1 MSNDTLNSLR
11 KQLTFD
17 FMLDFTVEL
26 TSEEVALL
34 TLFEN
39 LDYSLFGTRLG
50 RKEKVEP
57 FRMMLLLVHGAMNNR
72 TSSRDLE
79 KHVERDLFMKA
90 VFGPDVHLDHS
101 TISRFISRNPK
112 QIEDVFRQSV
122 ERLDSLGELGK
133 KVVFQDGTK
142 IESRASK
149 YTFVWKSETERNME
163 KCLTRIRKLLDEAVG
178 AGLVQTEGSSCS
190 EPEKLLASAV
200 EEIDGQ
206 GLFNPNEKKGRGHH
220 RSRINRLREKA
231 VEELSRL
238 EMLKKH
244 LSMMDGR
251 NSLSKTDTDATF
263 MRMKEDYM
271 RNGQLKPAYNI
282 QNAVDSNYIVASSI
296 SSDRSDYK
304 TAVHIL
310 RKLDLLPWKYGIY
323 CADSGYD
330 SLESFIEL
338 EKREIEAYIKPQD
351 WEISKT
357 RKYRNDCGR
366 IANMKYVGDGDYF
379 TCRNNRKLTFSGSR
393 ICKGYAEPRRIYEC
407 HWGCVSCPYR
417 KSCIRSPGKDRYKKF
432 EVMIGHHLNR
442 CLAYERLSSDFGAE
456 VRANRSIQVEGR
468 FAFQKQQ
475 FGLRRFSSFGK
486 ARVFSEWIICCMAVN
501 TVQLAARIEQNKVGT
516 PFWYRIKASPAEE
529 TA

>member
-39 LDYSLFGTRLG
+39 LDYSAFGTRLG

-101 TISRFISRNPK
+101 TISRFISRNPD
-112 QIEDVFRQSV
+112 QIEDIFRQSV

-142 IESRASK
+142 IESRAGR
-149 YTFVWKSETERNME
+149 YTFVWKAATEKNME
-163 KCLTRIRKLLDEAVG
+163 KCLARIRGLLNEAVE
-178 AGLVQTEGSSCS
+178 ARLVQTDETESH

-200 EEIDGQ
+200 EAIDDQ
-206 GLFNPNEKKGRGHH
+206 GLFNPLERKGRGHH

-231 VEELSRL
+231 AEELSKL
-238 EMLKKH
+238 EMQRKH
-244 LSMMDGR
+244 LCLMEGR

-271 RNGQLKPAYNI
+271 KNGQLKPAYNI

-304 TAVHIL
+304 TAGHIL
-310 RKLDLLPWKYGIY
+310 GKLDLLPWKYDIY

-366 IANMKYVGDGDYF
+366 ISNMRYVEDGDYF
-379 TCRNNRKLTFSGSR
+379 ICRNNRKLTFSGAR
-393 ICKGYAEPRRIYEC
+393 IRKDHAEPIRTYEC
-407 HWGCVSCPYR
+407 RWGCVSCPYR
-417 KSCIRSPGKDRYKKF
+417 KSCIRSPKKNRYRKF
-432 EVMIGHHLNR
+432 DVMIRHHLNR

-516 PFWYRIKASPAEE
+516 PFWYRIKAGPTEE

>member
-1 MSNDTLNSLR
+1 MSNNTLNSLR

-39 LDYSLFGTRLG
+39 LDYSGFGTRLG

-57 FRMMLLLVHGAMNNR
+57 FRMMLLLIHGAMNSR
-72 TSSRDLE
+72 TSSRELE
-79 KHVERDLFMKA
+79 RHVERDLFMKA
-90 VFGPDVHLDHS
+90 VFGTDAHLDHS
-101 TISRFISRNPK
+101 TISRFISRNQK

-122 ERLDSLGELGK
+122 ERLASLGELGK

-142 IESRASK
+142 IESRAGR
-149 YTFVWKSETERNME
+149 YTFVWKSATEKNME
-163 KCLTRIRKLLDEAVG
+163 RCLSRIRSLLKEAAD
-178 AGLVQTEGSSCS
+178 AGLVQTDEASFK
-190 EPEKLLASAV
+190 EPEKPLASAV
-200 EEIDGQ
+200 SMIDEQ
-206 GLFNPNEKKGRGHH
+206 GLFNPSEKKGRGHR
-220 RSRINRLREKA
+220 RSRISRLRKKA
-231 VEELSRL
+231 VEELSKL
-238 EMLKKH
+238 EMQRRH

-251 NSLSKTDTDATF
+251 NSLSRTDTDATF
-263 MRMKEDYM
+263 MRMKEDHM

-282 QNAVDSNYIVASSI
+282 QNAVDSNYIIASSI
-296 SSDRSDYK
+296 SSDRTDYR
-304 TAVHIL
+304 TAGHIL
-310 RKLDLLPWKYGIY
+310 AKLDKLPWKYGIY

-330 SLESFIEL
+330 SLESFQEL

-357 RKYRNDCGR
+357 RAYRSDIGR
-366 IANMKYVGDGDYF
+366 SANMAYVEKDDCFICKNGK
-379 TCRNNRKLTFSGSR
+379 RLTFSGLRTSR
-393 ICKGYAEPRRIYEC
+393 KNSRPARVYEC
-407 HWGCVSCPYR
+407 HRGCISCQYR
-417 KSCIRSPGKDRYKKF
+417 QQCIRNHRKVRYKRL
-432 EVMIGHHLNR
+432 EVQLEHQKRQRIAHEL
-442 CLAYERLSSDFGAE
+442 LSTDFGAE

-486 ARVFSEWIICCMAVN
+486 ARVFSEWLVCCMAAN
-501 TVQLAARIEQNKVGT
+501 TAQLAARIEQGKVGT

>member
-39 LDYSLFGTRLG
+39 LDYSDFGTRLG

-90 VFGPDVHLDHS
+90 VFGTDVHVDHS
-101 TISRFISRNPK
+101 TISRFIARYPE
-112 QIEDVFRQSV
+112 QIEDIFRQSV
-122 ERLDSLGELGK
+122 ERLSSLGELGK

-142 IESRASK
+142 IESRAGR
-149 YTFVWKSETERNME
+149 YTFVWRSSTEKNME
-163 KCLTRIRKLLDEAVG
+163 KCLAKIRGLLKEASEF
-178 AGLVQTEGSSCS
+178 GLVQTDEAESHK
-190 EPEKLLASAV
+190 PEKLLASAV
-200 EEIDGQ
+200 SAIDEQ
-206 GLFNPNEKKGRGHH
+206 GLFNPFEKKGRGHH

-231 VEELSRL
+231 VAELSKL
-238 EMLKKH
+238 EMQKKH

-251 NSLSKTDTDATF
+251 NSLSRTDTDATF
-263 MRMKEDYM
+263 MRMKEDHM

-296 SSDRSDYK
+296 SCDRTDYR
-304 TAVHIL
+304 TAANIL
-310 RKLDLLPWKYGIY
+310 GKLDRLSWKYDIY

-330 SLESFIEL
+330 SLESFWEL
-338 EKREIEAYIKPQD
+338 EKRGIEAYIKPQD

-357 RKYRNDCGR
+357 RSYRSDIGRSVNMTYVEKDDCF
-366 IANMKYVGDGDYF
+366 I
-379 TCRNNRKLTFSGSR
+379 CRNGRKLTFSGLKTNR
-393 ICKGYAEPRRIYEC
+393 KYLRPARVYEC
-407 HWGCVSCPYR
+407 HRGCISCPYR
-417 KSCIRSPGKDRYKKF
+417 HLCIRNHHKIRYKRF
-432 EVMIGHHLNR
+432 EVQLEHQQYQKI
-442 CLAYERLSSDFGAE
+442 AFEKLSSEFGAE

-475 FGLRRFSSFGK
+475 FGLRRFSSFGRK
-486 ARVFSEWIICCMAVN
+486 RVFSEWLICCMAAN

-516 PFWYRIKASPAEE
+516 PFWYRIRSESD
-529 TA
+529 

>member
-39 LDYSLFGTRLG
+39 LDYSAFGTRLG
-50 RKEKVEP
+50 RKEKIEP
-57 FRMMLLLVHGAMNNR
+57 FKMMLLLVHGAMNNR

-90 VFGPDVHLDHS
+90 VFGTDVHLDHS

-122 ERLDSLGELGK
+122 EKLASLGELGK

-142 IESRASK
+142 IESRAGK
-149 YTFVWKSETERNME
+149 YTFVWKSATEKNME
-163 KCLTRIRKLLDEAVG
+163 KCLFRIRKLLDEAVEVG
-178 AGLVQTEGSSCS
+178 IIQTDRLTCS
-190 EPEKLLASAV
+190 APENLLASALDV
-200 EEIDGQ
+200 ISEQ
-206 GLFNPNEKKGRGHH
+206 GLFNPHEKKGRGHH
-220 RSRINRLREKA
+220 KSRVNKLREKA
-231 VEELSRL
+231 VEELARL
-238 EMLKKH
+238 ETQRKH
-244 LSMMDGR
+244 LSMMEGR

-282 QNAVDSNYIVASSI
+282 QNAVDSNYIVSSSI
-296 SSDRSDYK
+296 CSDRTDYR
-304 TAVHIL
+304 TAEQIL
-310 RKLDLLPWKYGIY
+310 EKLDMYSWKYDIY

-330 SLESFIEL
+330 SLESFRSL
-338 EKREIEAYIKPQD
+338 EKRGIEAYIKPQD

-357 RKYRNDCGR
+357 RKYKNDCGKV
-366 IANMKYVGDGDYF
+366 ANMKYVEDKDYF
-379 TCRNNRKLTFSGSR
+379 ICRNNRKLFLTGTR
-393 ICKGYAEPRRIYEC
+393 KRKGCLEPSRIYEC
-407 HWGCVSCPYR
+407 HWGCVTCPYR
-417 KSCIRSPGKDRYKKF
+417 KSCIKNPGKNRFKKI
-432 EVMIGHHLNR
+432 EVQLEHGQYQR
-442 CLAYERLSSDFGAE
+442 TAYEKLSSEFGTE

-475 FGLRRFSSFGK
+475 FSLRRFSSFGK
-486 ARVFSEWIICCMAVN
+486 TRVFSEWLICCMAVN
-501 TVQLAARIEQNKVGT
+501 TVQLAARIEQDKVGT
-516 PFWYRIKASPAEE
+516 PFWYRIKAGPEEE

>member
-1 MSNDTLNSLR
+1 MSNNTLNSLR

-39 LDYSLFGTRLG
+39 LDYSGFGTRLG

-57 FRMMLLLVHGAMNNR
+57 FRMMLLLIHGAMNSR
-72 TSSRDLE
+72 TSSRELE

-90 VFGPDVHLDHS
+90 VFGTDVHLDHS
-101 TISRFISRNPK
+101 TISRFISRNQK

-122 ERLDSLGELGK
+122 EKLASLGELGK

-142 IESRASK
+142 IESRAGR
-149 YTFVWKSETERNME
+149 YTFVWKSATEKNME
-163 KCLTRIRKLLDEAVG
+163 KCLSRIRSLLKEAAD
-178 AGLVQTEGSSCS
+178 AGLVQTDEASFK
-190 EPEKLLASAV
+190 EPEKPLASAV
-200 EEIDGQ
+200 SMIDEQ
-206 GLFNPNEKKGRGHH
+206 GLFNPSEKKGRGH
-220 RSRINRLREKA
+220 RKSRINRLREKA
-231 VEELSRL
+231 VAELSKL
-238 EMLKKH
+238 EMQRKH

-251 NSLSKTDTDATF
+251 NSLSRTDTDATF
-263 MRMKEDYM
+263 MRMKEDHM

-282 QNAVDSNYIVASSI
+282 QNAVDSNYIIASFI
-296 SSDRSDYK
+296 SSDRTDYK
-304 TAVHIL
+304 AAGHIL
-310 RKLDLLPWKYGIY
+310 AKLDKLPWKYDIY

-330 SLESFIEL
+330 SLESFQEL

-357 RKYRNDCGR
+357 RSYRSDIGRSVNMAYVEKDDCFICKNGKR
-366 IANMKYVGDGDYF
+366 
-379 TCRNNRKLTFSGSR
+379 LTFSGLRTSR
-393 ICKGYAEPRRIYEC
+393 KNSRPARVYEC
-407 HWGCVSCPYR
+407 HRGCISCQYR
-417 KSCIRSPGKDRYKKF
+417 QQCIRNHRKVRYKRL
-432 EVMIGHHLNR
+432 EVQLEHQKRQRIAHEL
-442 CLAYERLSSDFGAE
+442 LSTNFGAE

-486 ARVFSEWIICCMAVN
+486 ARVFSEWLVCCMAAN
-501 TVQLAARIEQNKVGT
+501 TAQLAARIEQGKVGA

>member
-11 KQLTFD
+11 KQLTFE

-39 LDYSLFGTRLG
+39 LDYSGFGTRLG

-57 FRMMLLLVHGAMNNR
+57 FRMMILLIHGAMNNR

-90 VFGPDVHLDHS
+90 VFGPGVHLDHS

-142 IESRASK
+142 IESRAGK
-149 YTFVWKSETERNME
+149 YTFVWKSATEKNME
-163 KCLTRIRKLLDEAVG
+163 KCLARIRGLLKEASEV
-178 AGLVQTEGSSCS
+178 GLVQTDETENH

-200 EEIDGQ
+200 SAIDEQ
-206 GLFNPNEKKGRGHH
+206 GLFNPFEKKGRGHH

-231 VEELSRL
+231 LEELSKL
-238 EMLKKH
+238 EMQKKH

-263 MRMKEDYM
+263 MRMKEDHM
-271 RNGQLKPAYNI
+271 LNGQLKPAYNI
-282 QNAVDSNYIVASSI
+282 QNAVDSNYIVASSV
-296 SSDRSDYK
+296 SADRTDYK
-304 TAVHIL
+304 TAENIL
-310 RKLDLLPWKYGIY
+310 KKLDLLPWKYDIY

-330 SLESFIEL
+330 SLESFWEL
-338 EKREIEAYIKPQD
+338 DKRRIEAYIKPQD

-357 RKYRNDCGR
+357 RSYRSDIGR
-366 IANMKYVGDGDYF
+366 SANMTYVEKDDCF
-379 TCRNNRKLTFSGSR
+379 ICRNGRKLTFSGLR
-393 ICKGYAEPRRIYEC
+393 TNRKYLRPARVYEC
-407 HWGCVSCPYR
+407 HWGCISCPYR
-417 KSCIRSPGKDRYKKF
+417 HLCIKNHHKIRYKRF
-432 EVMIGHHLNR
+432 EVQLEHQQYQKT
-442 CLAYERLSSDFGAE
+442 AFEKLSSEFGAE

-486 ARVFSEWIICCMAVN
+486 TRVFSEWLICCMAVN

-516 PFWYRIKASPAEE
+516 PFWYQIKAGPFEE

>member
-1 MSNDTLNSLR
+1 MSNNTLNSLR

-26 TSEEVALL
+26 TCEEVALL

-39 LDYSLFGTRLG
+39 LDYSAFGTRLG
-50 RKEKVEP
+50 RKDKVDP
-57 FRMMLLLVHGAMNNR
+57 SRMMLLLVHGAMNGR

-79 KHVERDLFMKA
+79 RHVERDLFMKA

-101 TISRFISRNPK
+101 TISRFISRYPQ

-122 ERLDSLGELGK
+122 ERLASLGELGR

-142 IESRASK
+142 IESRAGR
-149 YTFVWKSETERNME
+149 YTFVWRSSVEKSIG
-163 KCLTRIRKLLDEAVG
+163 KSLSRIGRLVEEAVG
-178 AGLVQTEGSSCS
+178 IGLVQTGESPHP
-190 EPEKLLASAV
+190 EPEKLLAAAV
-200 EEIDGQ
+200 RTIDEQ
-206 GLFNPNEKKGRGHH
+206 GLFNPAEKKGRGHH
-220 RSRINRLREKA
+220 RSRIDRFREKA
-231 VEELSRL
+231 VEELDKLATQR
-238 EMLKKH
+238 EH
-244 LSMMDGR
+244 LSMMEGR
-251 NSLSKTDTDATF
+251 NSLSKTDNDATF
-263 MRMKEDYM
+263 MRMKEDHM

-296 SSDRSDYK
+296 SSDRTDYR
-304 TAVHIL
+304 TAGHVL
-310 RKLDLLPWKYGIY
+310 KKLDRLPWRYDIY

-330 SLESFIEL
+330 SLDSYREL
-338 EKREIEAYIKPQD
+338 ERRGIEAYIKPRD
-351 WEISKT
+351 WEISRT
-357 RKYRNDCGR
+357 RRYRNDFGR
-366 IANMKYVGDGDYF
+366 KENMRYVEDGDYF
-379 TCRNNRKLTFSGSR
+379 VCRNNHRLVFSGDKMK
-393 ICKGYAEPRRIYEC
+393 KGCSEPVRSYEC
-407 HWGCVSCPYR
+407 HWGCVTCPYR
-417 KSCIRSPGKDRYKKF
+417 ESCIRNPRKNRYKKLD
-432 EVMIGHHLNR
+432 VMIGHHLSQ

-501 TVQLAARIEQNKVGT
+501 TVQLAARIEQDKVGK
-516 PFWYRIKASPAEE
+516 PFWYRIKAGPSEE

>member
-1 MSNDTLNSLR
+1 MSNNTLNSLR

-39 LDYSLFGTRLG
+39 LDYSGFGTRLG

-57 FRMMLLLVHGAMNNR
+57 FRMMLLLIHGAMNSR
-72 TSSRDLE
+72 TSSRELE
-79 KHVERDLFMKA
+79 RHVERDLFMKA
-90 VFGPDVHLDHS
+90 VFGTDAHLDHS
-101 TISRFISRNPK
+101 TISRFISRNQK

-122 ERLDSLGELGK
+122 EKLASLGELGK

-142 IESRASK
+142 IESRAGR
-149 YTFVWKSETERNME
+149 YTFVWKSATEKNME
-163 KCLTRIRKLLDEAVG
+163 KCLSRIRSLLKEAAD
-178 AGLVQTEGSSCS
+178 AGLVQTDEASFR
-190 EPEKLLASAV
+190 EPEKPLASAV
-200 EEIDGQ
+200 SMIDGQ
-206 GLFNPNEKKGRGHH
+206 GLFNPSEKKGRGHR
-220 RSRINRLREKA
+220 RSRISRLREKA
-231 VEELSRL
+231 VGELSKL
-238 EMLKKH
+238 EMQRKH

-251 NSLSKTDTDATF
+251 NSLSRTDTDATF
-263 MRMKEDYM
+263 MRMKEDHM

-282 QNAVDSNYIVASSI
+282 QNAVDSNYIIASSI
-296 SSDRSDYK
+296 SSDRTDYR
-304 TAVHIL
+304 TAGHIL
-310 RKLDLLPWKYGIY
+310 AKLDKLPWKYGIY

-330 SLESFIEL
+330 SLESFQEL
-338 EKREIEAYIKPQD
+338 EKRGIEAYIKPQD

-357 RKYRNDCGR
+357 RSYRSDIGR
-366 IANMKYVGDGDYF
+366 SANMAYVEKDDCFICKNGK
-379 TCRNNRKLTFSGSR
+379 RLTFSGLRTSR
-393 ICKGYAEPRRIYEC
+393 KNSRPARVYEC
-407 HWGCVSCPYR
+407 HRGCISCQYR
-417 KSCIRSPGKDRYKKF
+417 QQCIRNHRKVRYKRL
-432 EVMIGHHLNR
+432 EVQLEHQKRQRIAHEL
-442 CLAYERLSSDFGAE
+442 LSTDFGAE

-486 ARVFSEWIICCMAVN
+486 ARVFSEWLVCCMAAN
-501 TVQLAARIEQNKVGT
+501 TAQLAARIEQGKVGT

>member
-39 LDYSLFGTRLG
+39 LDYSGFGTRLG

-57 FRMMLLLVHGAMNNR
+57 FRMMILLIHGAMNNR

-142 IESRASK
+142 IESRAGR
-149 YTFVWKSETERNME
+149 YTFVWKAATEKNME
-163 KCLTRIRKLLDEAVG
+163 KCLARIRGLLNEAVE
-178 AGLVQTEGSSCS
+178 AGLVQTDETESH

-200 EEIDGQ
+200 EAIDDQ
-206 GLFNPNEKKGRGHH
+206 GLFNPLERKGRGHH

-238 EMLKKH
+238 EMQKKH

-263 MRMKEDYM
+263 MRMKEDHM
-271 RNGQLKPAYNI
+271 LNGQLKPAYNI

-296 SSDRSDYK
+296 SSDRTDYR
-304 TAVHIL
+304 TAGQIL
-310 RKLDLLPWKYGIY
+310 RKLDRLPWKYDIY

-330 SLESFIEL
+330 SLDAFDEL
-338 EKREIEAYIKPQD
+338 QRRGIEAYIKPQD

-357 RKYRNDCGR
+357 RKYRNDSGR
-366 IANMKYVGDGDYF
+366 ISNMRYVEDGDYF
-379 TCRNNRKLTFSGSR
+379 ICRNNRKLTFSGAR
-393 ICKGYAEPRRIYEC
+393 IRKDHAEPIRTYEC
-407 HWGCVSCPYR
+407 RRGCVSCPYR
-417 KSCIRSPGKDRYKKF
+417 KSCIRSPKKNRYRKF
-432 EVMIGHHLNR
+432 DVMIRHHLNR

-486 ARVFSEWIICCMAVN
+486 TRVFSEWLICCMATN
-501 TVQLAARIEQNKVGT
+501 TVQLAARIEQGKVGT
-516 PFWYRIKASPAEE
+516 PFWYRIKAGPAEE